1 MNATRPAL
9 TWGIRKGTRRLARAV
24 RGALYRD
31 TDRNPRNSILVA
43 GTARSGTTWLGDV
56 LSSQLR
62 GRVMFE
68 PFHPGKIEQFR
79 PFNYFQYMRPD
90 EPDEALRSY
99 AERVLTGA
107 IRHPWIDREVDC
119 LFPRCRVIKEVR
131 ANLFLKWIRRA
142 FPDTP
147 MLLIVRHP
155 CAVALSRMQ
164 LHWATDDDIAPFLSQ
179 PKLVADFLGDRMD
192 IVRSATTTAAKHALI
207 WSVHHLVPLQQFE
220 PNELTV
226 VFYEDLCLRPDT
238 EIPRIFRAIGRDF
251 DRTAFRAA
259 DRPSATAQP
268 TSAVVAGTDRV
279 SGWTSA
285 LSSRQIEQVLA
296 VVDAFGLGH
305 LYGSS
310 PTPLTEGAGPAL
322 SAQGRSVTP

>member
-1 MNATRPAL
+1 MSAKPRAL
-9 TWGIRKGTRRLARAV
+9 TWGIRKGSRRLARAV

-31 TDRNPRNSILVA
+31 TDRDPRNSILVA

-56 LSSQLR
+56 LSSQLH

-68 PFHPGKIEQFR
+68 PFHPGKIEQYR
-79 PFNYFQYMRPD
+79 PFSYFQYMRPD
-90 EPDEALRSY
+90 ESDEALRSY
-99 AERVLTGA
+99 VQRVFTGA

-131 ANLFLKWIRRA
+131 ASLLLKWIRHT

-147 MLLIVRHP
+147 ILLIVRHP

-164 LHWATDDDIAPFLSQ
+164 LNWATDDDIAPLLNQ
-179 PKLVADFLGDRMD
+179 PKLVADFLGDRME
-192 IVRSATTTAAKHALI
+192 IIRSATTTAAKHAVI

-220 PNELTV
+220 PHELTV
-226 VFYEDLCLRPDT
+226 VFYEDMCLRPDT
-238 EIPRIFRAIGRDF
+238 EIPRIFGAIGRDF
-251 DRTAFRAA
+251 DRTAFRAVG
-259 DRPSATAQP
+259 RPSATAQH
-268 TSAVVAGTDRV
+268 TSAIVAGTDPV
-279 SGWTSA
+279 AGWTSA
-285 LSSRQIEQVLA
+285 LSTRQVEEVLT

-310 PTPLTEGAGPAL
+310 PTPLADAQRGTPA
-322 SAQGRSVTP
+322 AAREA